1 MRSDEH
7 DREHEELRNQIV
19 SLAYAIYGNP
29 EIPEDKGMRGKLD
42 EIHGMIVEA
51 KGFGKISKWAL
62 TTVVLVGAAV
72 AAIFEMIKR
81 FK

>member
-7 DREHEELRNQIV
+7 DREHEELRNQIA

-42 EIHGMIVEA
+42 EIHGMIVQA
-51 KGFGKISKWAL
+51 KGFGRISKWAL
-62 TTVVLVGAAV
+62 TTVIMVGAAIT
-72 AAIFEMIKR
+72 AAFEIIKR
-81 FK
+81 LK

>member
-1 MRSDEH
+1 MRPDEH
-7 DREHEELRNQIV
+7 NREHDELRNQIAAL
-19 SLAYAIYGNP
+19 SYAIYGNP
-29 EIPEDKGMRGKLD
+29 EIPGDLGMRGKVD
-42 EIHGMIVEA
+42 EIHGMIVQA